1 MDTDF
6 ILGVELTKRYGSR
19 KAGVLLAD
27 VNVKDIEEKWGRFA
41 ALLWLLVNERE
52 WIARYGQRGQHIL
65 TPAMLADETGWDIRK
80 VEATLLPLLLRGLLR
95 MAGEDA
101 VRAA

>member
-1 MDTDF
+1 M
-6 ILGVELTKRYGSR
+6 G
-19 KAGVLLAD
+19 A
-27 VNVKDIEEKWGRFA
+27 FA

-65 TPAMLADETGWDIRK
+65 TPSMLADETGWPLVK
-80 VEATLLPLLLRGLLR
+80 VEATLMPSLLRGLLR